1 MSCRHDL
8 ANGACAVCY
17 PDTGA
22 VFPTSCDP
30 NLDGPGA
37 APANPDEADA
47 LTFCH
52 PFHGQPSSLVKLVRK
67 AVMGTNDPKRTE
79 RARLLDILIRCRKM
93 EEARDEAAVVGAP
106 VEPKPEPKV
115 ETPSEEPK
123 PEPEKTAF
131 KSGAAV
137 RLKVGGPRMV
147 VDAWV
152 GSRVVCNWFAEGRLV
167 VQSFSPET
175 LVPIEGPVVPVGEP
189 AAFKVGDRVQV
200 LLAPYAGQVGTV
212 MEQGPGGALIQ
223 LDGSQFWFLNK
234 NLAHA
239 LSFAV
244 GDRVVFAEARS
255 PWQRAVVGVVLVS
268 CGQGGEVQ
276 VKFDGVEEAPRTL
289 WCNPR
294 ELALAPAPAEG
305 PTAKKIEVG
314 DRIRVTGGTY
324 QGCVGVLVEAPSG
337 DSTLAGVHLDNRVD
351 TFKVYLTDLA
361 PEEREPFKIGELVV
375 VRDDGCWKGRVG
387 TVVRL
392 RPLYR
397 TGVKFEDDARVIWFK
412 NEDLARAPKFKTG
425 DRVLCEDREEVG
437 TVRGFDGEFVVV
449 RFPVLGGATKK
460 LDPRTLRPAG
470 RYHPKKGDRVTVHQG
485 PLRGSRGIVAGV
497 LAVVKIDDDEAKGDV
512 NGGSDTIGLSPGCL
526 RLTQGS

>member
-1 MSCRHDL
+1 MSCRHGL
-8 ANGACAVCY
+8 ANGTCAVCY

-30 NLDGPGA
+30 SLDGPGA

-79 RARLLDILIRCRKM
+79 RARLLDILIRCRKI

-123 PEPEKTAF
+123 PEPEKAAF

-152 GSRVVCNWFAEGRLV
+152 GSRVVCNWFVEGRLV

-200 LLAPYAGQVGTV
+200 
-212 MEQGPGGALIQ
+212 
-223 LDGSQFWFLNK
+223 
-234 NLAHA
+234 
-239 LSFAV
+239 
-244 GDRVVFAEARS
+244 
-255 PWQRAVVGVVLVS
+255 
-268 CGQGGEVQ
+268 
-276 VKFDGVEEAPRTL
+276 
-289 WCNPR
+289 
-294 ELALAPAPAEG
+294 
-305 PTAKKIEVG
+305 
-314 DRIRVTGGTY
+314 TGGTF

-397 TGVKFEDDARVIWFK
+397 TGVKFEDDAHVIWFK
-412 NEDLARAPKFKTG
+412 NEDLARAPKFKVG
-425 DRVLCEDREEVG
+425 DRVFCGDREDPG
-437 TVRGFDGEFVVV
+437 TVRGFDGEFVAV
-449 RFPVLGGATKK
+449 RFSDSVLGEVTKN

-470 RYHPKKGDRVTVHQG
+470 RYHPKKGDRVAVHQG
-485 PLRGSRGIVAGV
+485 PLRGYRGIVVGV
-497 LAVVKIDDDEAKGDV
+497 LAVVKIDDDEVKSDT